1 MMGRGLFLSMMLGA
15 TLLLAQ
21 DSGWKIALEP
31 QGDLSAA
38 KPVPVH
44 VNIKDAKG
52 AAVSGAHVEL
62 VLTMVDMDH
71 GETKV
76 AAKQVKP
83 GVYEARPKFMM
94 EGKWNVEVRAKKGS
108 AESTIKQQV
117 EVDE

>member
-1 MMGRGLFLSMMLGA
+1 MLLRLTFLAALAG
-15 TLLLAQ
+15 TLLLGQ
-21 DSGWKIALEP
+21 DAGWKMALEP
-31 QGDLSAA
+31 KGELSAA

-44 VNIKDAKG
+44 VTIKDAKG
-52 AAVSGAHVEL
+52 AAVAGAQVEL

-83 GVYEARPKFMM
+83 GVYESKPKFMM
-94 EGKWNVEVRAKKGS
+94 DGKWNIEVRAKKGAAS
-108 AESTIKQQV
+108 STMKQEV

>member
-1 MMGRGLFLSMMLGA
+1 MLKRLSLAVSMAG
-15 TLLLAQ
+15 LLLFAQ
-21 DSGWKIALEP
+21 GAGWKIDVEP
-31 QGDLSAA
+31 QGELSAA
-38 KPVPVH
+38 KAVPVH

-52 AAVSGAHVEL
+52 AAVSGAQVEL

-76 AAKQVKP
+76 TAKQLKP

-94 EGKWNVEVRAKKGS
+94 DGKWNIEVRAKKGS
-108 AESTIKQQV
+108 VAGSVKKQV